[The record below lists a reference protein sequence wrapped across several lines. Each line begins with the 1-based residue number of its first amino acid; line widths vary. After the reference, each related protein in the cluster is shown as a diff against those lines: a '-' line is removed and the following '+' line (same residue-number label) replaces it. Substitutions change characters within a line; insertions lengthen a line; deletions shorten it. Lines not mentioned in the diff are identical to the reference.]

1 MSKRKFQIGDEVIAT
16 EKLSKHS
23 QTNHQVFPGMSGKI
37 THYSGQGYYHVLME
51 NGKHVNE
58 STTAFEKGSS
68 KISIDILQSQ
78 IERAEEKIL
87 RTQEFINETREKI
100 TFMKEIGTEIFD
112 PNVFKA
118 YQTLN
123 IIENGNLSKLEKA
136 NAIASLIAN
145 K

>member
-16 EKLSKHS
+16 ERLSKYS
-23 QTNHQVFPGMSGKI
+23 QTYFKISPGMSGKV
-37 THYSGQGYYHVLME
+37 TGYNGQGYYHVMMG
-51 NGKHVNE
+51 NGKEVNE
-58 STTAFEKGSS
+58 ASTAFEKGAPKS
-68 KISIDILQSQ
+68 SIDILQSQ
-78 IERAEEKIL
+78 IEKAEEKIL

-100 TFMKEIGTEIFD
+100 EFMKEIGTVVFD

-123 IIENGNLSKLEKA
+123 IIENGNLSKIEKA